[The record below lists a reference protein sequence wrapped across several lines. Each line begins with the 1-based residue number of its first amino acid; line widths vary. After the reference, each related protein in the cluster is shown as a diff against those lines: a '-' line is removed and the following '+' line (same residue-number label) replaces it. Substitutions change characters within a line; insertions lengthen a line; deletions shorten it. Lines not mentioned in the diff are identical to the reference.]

1 MPMSGYEMRYR
12 SPLGSALLLGALA
25 LAVSAC
31 GGGDSGDLRR
41 GSTPA
46 TTKAESPEKAQPSVE
61 QPSVELVDSGVG
73 QSGQYVQGIVIATT
87 NNPESVGEHVT
98 TSVKFIDQAGRT
110 IRTDVQVDSFAWEG
124 QQLVLPVFASL
135 DDPESTVASIDA
147 SVSIS
152 DYVSDYD
159 SPQKSRP
166 ELPVLDSESFSENPD
181 GGGELAAFTFTNP
194 TDEDLSGLRIGVVC
208 YDATGKIIGGG
219 VDYPNL
225 AAAGKSM
232 RIDANVTTGVAPSS
246 CRAFPSYGY

>member
-12 SPLGSALLLGALA
+12 SPIGSALLLGALA

-61 QPSVELVDSGVG
+61 LVDAAFWQDG
-73 QSGQYVQGIVIATT
+73 QIAKGIVIATT

-110 IRTDVQVDSFAWEG
+110 IRTDVQVDSFAWDG

-152 DYVSDYD
+152 DHG

-166 ELPVLDSESFSENPD
+166 ELPVLDSESIIENPD

-232 RIDANVTTGVAPSS
+232 RIDANVTTGVSPSS

>member
-1 MPMSGYEMRYR
+1 MPMSRYETRYR
-12 SPLGSALLLGALA
+12 SPLGSALLLRALT

-31 GGGDSGDLRR
+31 GGGDS
-41 GSTPA
+41 TPA
-46 TTKAESPEKAQPSVE
+46 ATKAESPEKAQPSVQLVE
-61 QPSVELVDSGVG
+61 PGFELVDSGFG
-73 QSGQYVQGIVIATT
+73 QRDEYVRGAVIVTT
-87 NNPESVGEHVT
+87 NNPASVGEYFT
-98 TSVKFIDQAGRT
+98 TSVNFIDQAGT
-110 IRTDVQVDSFAWEG
+110 IIQTQEQVESFSWDG
-124 QQLVLPVFASL
+124 QQLAVPLFLRL

-152 DYVSDYD
+152 DHG

-166 ELPVLDSESFSENPD
+166 ELPVLDSESIIENPD

-232 RIDANVTTGVAPSS
+232 RIDANVTTGVSPSS